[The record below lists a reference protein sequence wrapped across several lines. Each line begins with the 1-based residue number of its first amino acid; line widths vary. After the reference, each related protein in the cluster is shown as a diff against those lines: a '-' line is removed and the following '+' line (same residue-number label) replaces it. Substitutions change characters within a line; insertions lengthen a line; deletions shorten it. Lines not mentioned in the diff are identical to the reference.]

1 MTLIIEDGTGKPDA
15 ESYASAEDLAM
26 YAVKFGVVI
35 PADVVAQE
43 ALLRRAALAMDGK
56 TWKGRK
62 TNSEQGLSW
71 PRREDLKFGVVIPAD
86 VVAQEALLRRAA
98 LAMDGK
104 TWKGRKTNSEQGL
117 SWPRR
122 EVLLDREIKPNNYLP
137 ARIQYGQMA
146 LAAEIHQDDIDPVE
160 KRKGAVTLERVE
172 GAVTREYATI
182 PNTSGRL
189 LPAAPDR
196 PSATQFA
203 DYLQKRGLFA
213 VRA

>member
-15 ESYASAEDLAM
+15 ESYASAEDLAI

-35 PADVVAQE
+35 PADVLAQE
-43 ALLRRAALAMDGK
+43 ALLRRAALAMDGM

-62 TNSEQGLSW
+62 SNSEQALSW
-71 PRREDLKFGVVIPAD
+71 PRRGV
-86 VVAQEALLRRAA
+86 E
-98 LAMDGK
+98 
-104 TWKGRKTNSEQGL
+104 
-117 SWPRR
+117 
-122 EVLLDREIKPNNYLP
+122 LDYEFKPDNYLP
-137 ARIQYGQMA
+137 ARIQYGQMS
-146 LAAEIHQDDIDPVE
+146 LAVEIHTDDVDPIE

-203 DYLQKRGLFA
+203 DYLSRRGLFA

>member
-56 TWKGRK
+56 TWKGCK
-62 TNSEQGLSW
+62 TDSDQALAW
-71 PRREDLKFGVVIPAD
+71 PRRGIE
-86 VVAQEALLRRAA
+86 
-98 LAMDGK
+98 
-104 TWKGRKTNSEQGL
+104 
-117 SWPRR
+117 
-122 EVLLDREIKPNNYLP
+122 LDQQIKPDNYLP

-160 KRKGAVTLERVE
+160 KRKGAVLMDRVE
-172 GAVTREYATI
+172 GAVTRQYAAI
-182 PNTSGRL
+182 PNTSNRL

>member
-1 MTLIIEDGTGKPDA
+1 MMLIIEDGTGKPDA
-15 ESYASAEDLAM
+15 ESYASAEDLAL
-26 YAVKFGVVI
+26 YAVKFGAVI
-35 PADVVAQE
+35 PAGAPAQE
-43 ALLRRAALAMDGK
+43 ALLRRAALVMDGM

-62 TNSEQGLSW
+62 SNSEQ
-71 PRREDLKFGVVIPAD
+71 A
-86 VVAQEALLRRAA
+86 
-98 LAMDGK
+98 
-104 TWKGRKTNSEQGL
+104 L

-146 LAAEIHQDDIDPVE
+146 LAAEIHQDDIDPID

-172 GAVTREYATI
+172 GAVTREYAAI
-182 PNTSGRL
+182 SNTSNRL

>member
-1 MTLIIEDGTGKPDA
+1 MTLIIEDGTSKPDA

-26 YAVKFGVVI
+26 YAVKFGTVI
-35 PADVVAQE
+35 PAGVPEQE
-43 ALLRRAALAMDGK
+43 ALLRRAALAMDSMS
-56 TWKGRK
+56 WKGRK
-62 TNSEQGLSW
+62 SASEQS
-71 PRREDLKFGVVIPAD
+71 
-86 VVAQEALLRRAA
+86 
-98 LAMDGK
+98 
-104 TWKGRKTNSEQGL
+104 L

-122 EVLLDREIKPNNYLP
+122 EVHLDGENKPANYLP

-160 KRKGAVTLERVE
+160 KRKGAVLMDRVE
-172 GAVTREYATI
+172 GAVTRQYAAI
-182 PNTSGRL
+182 PNTSSRL

>member
-1 MTLIIEDGTGKPDA
+1 
-15 ESYASAEDLAM
+15 
-26 YAVKFGVVI
+26 
-35 PADVVAQE
+35 
-43 ALLRRAALAMDGK
+43 MDGMI
-56 TWKGRK
+56 WKGRK
-62 TNSEQGLSW
+62 TNSEQ
-71 PRREDLKFGVVIPAD
+71 A
-86 VVAQEALLRRAA
+86 
-98 LAMDGK
+98 
-104 TWKGRKTNSEQGL
+104 L

-122 EVLLDREIKPNNYLP
+122 EVLLDHEIKPDNYLP

-146 LAAEIHQDDIDPVE
+146 LAAEIYQDDIDPID

-196 PSATQFA
+196 PSATQFS
-203 DYLQKRGLFA
+203 DYLQRRGLFA

>member
-1 MTLIIEDGTGKPDA
+1 MLIIEDGTGVALA
-15 ESYASAEDLAM
+15 ESYASADDLAR

-35 PADVVAQE
+35 PSEEVAQE
-43 ALLRRAALAMDGK
+43 ALLRRAALAMDGM

-62 TNSEQGLSW
+62 TSSDQALAW
-71 PRREDLKFGVVIPAD
+71 PRRGV
-86 VVAQEALLRRAA
+86 E
-98 LAMDGK
+98 
-104 TWKGRKTNSEQGL
+104 
-117 SWPRR
+117 
-122 EVLLDREIKPNNYLP
+122 LDCEIKPDNYLP
-137 ARIQYGQMA
+137 ARIPYGQMA
-146 LAAEIHQDDIDPVE
+146 LCAEIYNDDTNPIDS
-160 KRKGAVTLERVE
+160 RKGAVILERVE

>member
-1 MTLIIEDGTGKPDA
+1 MTLIIEDGTGRPDA

-35 PADVVAQE
+35 PAEVPAQE
-43 ALLRRAALAMDGK
+43 ALLRRAALAMDGM

-62 TNSEQGLSW
+62 TNSEQALSW
-71 PRREDLKFGVVIPAD
+71 PRRGV
-86 VVAQEALLRRAA
+86 E
-98 LAMDGK
+98 
-104 TWKGRKTNSEQGL
+104 
-117 SWPRR
+117 
-122 EVLLDREIKPNNYLP
+122 LDREIKPDNYLP

-146 LAAEIHQDDIDPVE
+146 LAAEIHQDDIDPPE
-160 KRKGAVTLERVE
+160 KRRGAVTLERVE

-203 DYLQKRGLFA
+203 DYLQRRGLFA

>member
-26 YAVKFGVVI
+26 YAVKFGTVI
-35 PADVVAQE
+35 PVGVLEQE
-43 ALLRRAALAMDGK
+43 ALLRRAALAMDGMV
-56 TWKGRK
+56 WKGRK
-62 TNSEQGLSW
+62 TNSEQ
-71 PRREDLKFGVVIPAD
+71 A
-86 VVAQEALLRRAA
+86 
-98 LAMDGK
+98 
-104 TWKGRKTNSEQGL
+104 L

-122 EVLLDREIKPNNYLP
+122 EVLLDHEIKPNNYLP

-182 PNTSGRL
+182 SNTSGRL

-213 VRA
+213 IRA

>member
-26 YAVKFGVVI
+26 YAVKFGVII
-35 PADVVAQE
+35 PAEVPAQE
-43 ALLRRAALAMDGK
+43 ALLRRAALAMDGM

-62 TNSEQGLSW
+62 SNSEQALAW
-71 PRREDLKFGVVIPAD
+71 PRRGV
-86 VVAQEALLRRAA
+86 E
-98 LAMDGK
+98 
-104 TWKGRKTNSEQGL
+104 
-117 SWPRR
+117 
-122 EVLLDREIKPNNYLP
+122 LDYEIKPDKYLP

-146 LAAEIHQDDIDPVE
+146 LAAEIHTDDVEPIE

>member
-1 MTLIIEDGTGKPDA
+1 
-15 ESYASAEDLAM
+15 M
-26 YAVKFGVVI
+26 YAVKFGAAI
-35 PADVVAQE
+35 PASVPEQE
-43 ALLRRAALAMDGK
+43 ALLRRAALVMDGM

-62 TNSEQGLSW
+62 MSSEQ
-71 PRREDLKFGVVIPAD
+71 A
-86 VVAQEALLRRAA
+86 
-98 LAMDGK
+98 
-104 TWKGRKTNSEQGL
+104 L

-122 EVLLDREIKPNNYLP
+122 EVLLDQEIKPNNYLP

-146 LAAEIHQDDIDPVE
+146 LAAEIHLDDIDPVE
-160 KRKGAVTLERVE
+160 KRKGAITLERVE

-182 PNTSGRL
+182 SNTSNRL

-196 PSATQFA
+196 QSATQFA

>member
-26 YAVKFGVVI
+26 YAVKFGTVI
-35 PADVVAQE
+35 PEGVPAQE
-43 ALLRRAALAMDGK
+43 ALLRRAALAMDGM
-56 TWKGRK
+56 TCKGRK
-62 TNSEQGLSW
+62 TSSEQGL
-71 PRREDLKFGVVIPAD
+71 A
-86 VVAQEALLRRAA
+86 
-98 LAMDGK
+98 
-104 TWKGRKTNSEQGL
+104 
-117 SWPRR
+117 WPRR
-122 EVLLDREIKPNNYLP
+122 EVLLDQEIKPNNYLP

-160 KRKGAVTLERVE
+160 KRKGAVLLDRVE
-172 GAVTREYATI
+172 GAVTRQYAAI
-182 PNTSGRL
+182 PSTSNRL

>member
-1 MTLIIEDGTGKPDA
+1 MALIIEDGTGKSDA
-15 ESYASAEDLAM
+15 ESYASAEDLAL
-26 YAVKFGVVI
+26 YAVKFGVTI
-35 PADVVAQE
+35 PAEVPAQE
-43 ALLRRAALAMDGK
+43 ALLRRSALAMDGM

-62 TNSEQGLSW
+62 SNSEQALSW
-71 PRREDLKFGVVIPAD
+71 PRRGV
-86 VVAQEALLRRAA
+86 E
-98 LAMDGK
+98 
-104 TWKGRKTNSEQGL
+104 
-117 SWPRR
+117 
-122 EVLLDREIKPNNYLP
+122 LDCEIKADNYLP
-137 ARIQYGQMA
+137 ARIPYGQMA
-146 LAAEIHQDDIDPVE
+146 LAAEIHADDIDPPE

-189 LPAAPDR
+189 MPAAPDR

>member
-1 MTLIIEDGTGKPDA
+1 MMLIIEDGTGKPDA

-26 YAVKFGVVI
+26 YAVKFGTVT
-35 PADVVAQE
+35 PAGAPEQE
-43 ALLRRAALAMDGK
+43 ALLRRAALVMDGM

-62 TNSEQGLSW
+62 SNSEQ
-71 PRREDLKFGVVIPAD
+71 A
-86 VVAQEALLRRAA
+86 
-98 LAMDGK
+98 
-104 TWKGRKTNSEQGL
+104 L

-122 EVLLDREIKPNNYLP
+122 EVLLDSEIKPNNYLP

-160 KRKGAVTLERVE
+160 KRKGAVLLDRVE
-172 GAVTREYATI
+172 GAVTRQYAAI
-182 PNTSGRL
+182 PSTSNRL

-203 DYLQKRGLFA
+203 DYLAKRGLFA
-213 VRA
+213 IRA

>member
-15 ESYASAEDLAM
+15 ESYASAVDFGM

-35 PADVVAQE
+35 PADVLAQE
-43 ALLRRAALAMDGK
+43 ALLRRAALAMDGM

-62 TNSEQGLSW
+62 TNSEQ
-71 PRREDLKFGVVIPAD
+71 
-86 VVAQEALLRRAA
+86 ALC
-98 LAMDGK
+98 
-104 TWKGRKTNSEQGL
+104 
-117 SWPRR
+117 WPRR
-122 EVLLDREIKPNNYLP
+122 EVLLDHEIKPNNYLP

-182 PNTSGRL
+182 PNTSTRL

-196 PSATQFA
+196 PSTTQFA
-203 DYLQKRGLFA
+203 DYLQRRGLFA
-213 VRA
+213 IRV

>member
-15 ESYASAEDLAM
+15 ESYASTADLVL
-26 YAVKFGVVI
+26 YAVKFGTVI
-35 PADVVAQE
+35 PAGVPEQE
-43 ALLRRAALAMDGK
+43 ALLRRAALVMDGM

-62 TNSEQGLSW
+62 TSSEQ
-71 PRREDLKFGVVIPAD
+71 A
-86 VVAQEALLRRAA
+86 
-98 LAMDGK
+98 
-104 TWKGRKTNSEQGL
+104 L

-122 EVLLDREIKPNNYLP
+122 EVHLYGENKAANYLP

-146 LAAEIHQDDIDPVE
+146 LAAEIHADDIDPIE

-182 PNTSGRL
+182 PNTSKRL

-203 DYLQKRGLFA
+203 DYLLQRGLFS
-213 VRA
+213 VKV

>member
-15 ESYASAEDLAM
+15 ESYASAEDLAT
-26 YAVKFGVVI
+26 YAVKFGTVI
-35 PADVVAQE
+35 PAGGPEQE

-56 TWKGRK
+56 VWKGRK
-62 TNSEQGLSW
+62 TNSEQ
-71 PRREDLKFGVVIPAD
+71 A
-86 VVAQEALLRRAA
+86 
-98 LAMDGK
+98 
-104 TWKGRKTNSEQGL
+104 L

-122 EVLLDREIKPNNYLP
+122 EVLLDHEIKPNNYLP
-137 ARIQYGQMA
+137 SRIQYGQMA
-146 LAAEIHQDDIDPVE
+146 LAAEIHQDDIDPID

-203 DYLQKRGLFA
+203 DYLQRRGLFA

>member
-1 MTLIIEDGTGKPDA
+1 MLIIEDGTGKPDA
-15 ESYASAEDLAM
+15 ESYASAADLVM
-26 YAVKFGVVI
+26 YAGKFGVTI
-35 PADVVAQE
+35 PVDEPTQE
-43 ALLRRAALAMDGK
+43 ALLRRSALAMDGM

-62 TNSEQGLSW
+62 TDSDQALAW
-71 PRREDLKFGVVIPAD
+71 PRRGV
-86 VVAQEALLRRAA
+86 E
-98 LAMDGK
+98 
-104 TWKGRKTNSEQGL
+104 
-117 SWPRR
+117 
-122 EVLLDREIKPNNYLP
+122 LDCQIKPDNYLP

-146 LAAEIHQDDIDPVE
+146 LAAEIHTDDIDPVE
-160 KRKGAVTLERVE
+160 KRKGAITLERVE

-203 DYLQKRGLFA
+203 DYLLKRGLFA

>member
-1 MTLIIEDGTGKPDA
+1 MTLIIEDGTGKSDA
-15 ESYASAEDLAM
+15 ESYATADDLAL

-35 PADVVAQE
+35 PADVPAQE
-43 ALLRRAALAMDGK
+43 ALLRRAALAMDGM

-62 TNSEQGLSW
+62 TRSEQ
-71 PRREDLKFGVVIPAD
+71 A
-86 VVAQEALLRRAA
+86 
-98 LAMDGK
+98 
-104 TWKGRKTNSEQGL
+104 L

-122 EVLLDREIKPNNYLP
+122 EVHLDGENKAANYLP

-146 LAAEIHQDDIDPVE
+146 LAAEIHLDDIDPVE
-160 KRKGAVTLERVE
+160 KRKGAVTMERVE
-172 GAVTREYATI
+172 GAVTREYASI
-182 PNTSGRL
+182 PNSSNRL

-213 VRA
+213 VKV